1 MNRAAV
7 NAKPA
12 SERMAMAN
20 GAAQRVAVRKAVALQ
35 RVAALKVAALKV
47 VVRKAVALLKVAVL
61 KAAARKVALQRV
73 VAQRVVGPKT
83 VGLDRRV
90 VNKAVDLAV
99 LVATL
104 VRRCLL
110 PWMPIKMA
118 KSPAKNS
125 PMRSGHCG
133 RWTRTKMAN

>member
-7 NAKPA
+7 NAKPV
-12 SERMAMAN
+12 SEGTAMAN
-20 GAAQRVAVRKAVALQ
+20 GAALRVAVRKAVALQ
-35 RVAALKVAALKV
+35 RVAALKV
-47 VVRKAVALLKVAVL
+47 VVRKAVALLRVVVL
-61 KAAARKVALQRV
+61 RVVVRKAAARKVALQRV
-73 VAQRVVGPKT
+73 AAQRVVGPKT

-118 KSPAKNS
+118 KSLAKNS

>member
-35 RVAALKVAALKV
+35 RVAALKV
-47 VVRKAVALLKVAVL
+47 VALLKVAVR

-73 VAQRVVGPKT
+73 AAQRVVGPKT

>member
-12 SERMAMAN
+12 SERTAMAN
-20 GAAQRVAVRKAVALQ
+20 GAALRVAVRKAVALQ
-35 RVAALKVAALKV
+35 RVAALKVAVLKV
-47 VVRKAVALLKVAVL
+47 VALLKVAVR

-73 VAQRVVGPKT
+73 AAQRVVGPKT

-125 PMRSGHCG
+125 PMRSGH
-133 RWTRTKMAN
+133 

>member
-35 RVAALKVAALKV
+35 RVAALKVAVLKV
-47 VVRKAVALLKVAVL
+47 VALLKVAVR

-73 VAQRVVGPKT
+73 AAQRVVGPKT

>member
-1 MNRAAV
+1 
-7 NAKPA
+7 
-12 SERMAMAN
+12 MAN
-20 GAAQRVAVRKAVALQ
+20 GAALRVAV
-35 RVAALKVAALKV
+35 LKV
-47 VVRKAVALLKVAVL
+47 VVLKVVVL
-61 KAAARKVALQRV
+61 KAAARKVALQK
-73 VAQRVVGPKT
+73 VAAPRVVGPKT

-125 PMRSGHCG
+125 PMRSGH
-133 RWTRTKMAN
+133 